1 MGEELNSNNDEP
13 KKPTIQSADKIY
25 NIGNIEN
32 ANFGFVAGKKAFN
45 VLLTK
50 QLINQIQ
57 EYHPKIKDFINKIP
71 ENFTD
76 NWETERTYLNQAKGL
91 VEENFVWIIGWQLR
105 RLFAIGNKTASPE
118 QTDDYLEQCLMTFKL
133 TMQLVSFSLVAHL
146 WDGLNGREVN
156 QGSDL
161 EAISSLFESKIELRP
176 DQYLEVFKSLLKLYE
191 INNTTLPFKEMQ
203 DVEFYNNKEGEFMKA
218 CVGLFE
224 IREIYNQSKQTPEH
238 CFQAEEHLTSFLTSF
253 RFLAN
258 YQLISMK
265 KIEYD
270 WQRNSEPRYLRQFN
284 ILGKN
289 IKKSGSQQLLKYGTE
304 PLNTYSLF
312 LRNNVTKINLFPF
325 MIDYNA
331 LTNEDGSKIC
341 LFNYR
346 IENRG
351 LNYFIIDDESNQS
364 IEFTGVM
371 KSGKKDQIVE
381 DEQQQN
387 LKFDIVLSQ
396 FIDAQNTI
404 LGTSDQFEPLTEQ
417 DSDFGN
423 L

>member
-1 MGEELNSNNDEP
+1 MGEELNSNNDTSKGP
-13 KKPTIQSADKIY
+13 AIQSAEKIY

-32 ANFGFVAGKKAFN
+32 ANFGFVPGKKAFN

-57 EYHPKIKDFINKIP
+57 EYHPKIKDFLKGIP
-71 ENFTD
+71 EDFKD
-76 NWETERTYLNQAKGL
+76 NWESEKTYLNQAKGL
-91 VEENFVWIIGWQLR
+91 VEENFVWIVGWQLR

-133 TMQLVSFSLVAHL
+133 TMQLITFSLVAHL
-146 WDGLNGREVN
+146 WDELNGREVN
-156 QGSDL
+156 PGSDL
-161 EAISSLFESKIELRP
+161 KAVSILFESKIELRP
-176 DQYLEVFKSLLKLYE
+176 DQYLEAFKSLLVLYK
-191 INNTTLPFKEMQ
+191 INSITLPFKEMR
-203 DVEFYNNKEGEFMKA
+203 DVEVFNNEEGVFMKA
-218 CVGLFE
+218 CGGLFE
-224 IREIYNQSKQTPEH
+224 IREVYNQSKQNPEH
-238 CFQAEEHLTSFLTSF
+238 CFQAEEHLTVFLTSF

-289 IKKSGSQQLLKYGTE
+289 IKQTGPQQLLKYGTE

-312 LRNNVTKINLFPF
+312 LRNNITKINLFPF
-325 MIDYNA
+325 ILDYNA
-331 LTNEDGSKIC
+331 LTNEEGSKIC

-346 IENRG
+346 FENSG
-351 LNYFIIDDESNQS
+351 LNYFFIDDESKQT

-371 KSGKKDQIVE
+371 KAAEKDQIVK
-381 DEQQQN
+381 DEQHQN

-396 FIDAQNTI
+396 FIDAQNAI
-404 LGTSDQFEPLTEQ
+404 LGTSDSFETLTDQSTE
-417 DSDFGN
+417 FGN